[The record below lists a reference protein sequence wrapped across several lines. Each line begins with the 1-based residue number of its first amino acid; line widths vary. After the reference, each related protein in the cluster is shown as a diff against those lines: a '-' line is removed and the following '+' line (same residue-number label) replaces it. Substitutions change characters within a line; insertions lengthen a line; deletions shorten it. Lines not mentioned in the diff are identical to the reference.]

1 MYVRTYVRTYVCMYV
16 CMCVSVSTCIHVCK
30 HNTLESQYLS
40 APDVGRRPWTPRR
53 GPVAMAGEDGC

>member
-1 MYVRTYVRTYVCMYV
+1 MMYLLIYVCMYV
-16 CMCVSVSTCIHVCK
+16 CVCLYMYPCK

-53 GPVAMAGEDGC
+53 GPVAMSQKPGNLKS

>member
-1 MYVRTYVRTYVCMYV
+1 MYVCMYV
-16 CMCVSVSTCIHVCK
+16 CVCLYMYPCK

-53 GPVAMAGEDGC
+53 GPVAMSQKPGNLKS